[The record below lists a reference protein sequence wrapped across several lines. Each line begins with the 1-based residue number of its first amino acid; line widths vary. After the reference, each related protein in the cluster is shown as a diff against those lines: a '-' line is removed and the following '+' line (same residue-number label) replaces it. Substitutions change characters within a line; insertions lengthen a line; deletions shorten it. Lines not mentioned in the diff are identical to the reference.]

1 MLNFGQISQLDKH
14 VSLLAQITK
23 KDIFLVWGC
32 VRDILLWMT
41 ENPTDID
48 ATCAA
53 DPQDV
58 FQSLQKN
65 ASQAVWLFRTE
76 KFWTATIIFNEQS
89 ISSFLGEAKESRELP
104 SDSWDPSLHSGWRS
118 DIQYTYE
125 ITPFREESGYT
136 DRRHP
141 TDIIRTNSLIADAW
155 RRDFTV
161 NSLYYTNIWITAT
174 NNAPIGAALRVD
186 TDELL
191 DQLNKQGRSYI
202 HSLQLLILQHNSII
216 EQLVVDWKIDQD
228 LLLKRCVSNSVPY
241 NSADWIRLLIDA
253 KCGLQ
258 DMGIKKIRTVW
269 DPDRR
274 FNEDALR
281 ILRAL
286 RFVNIRNQKWQSF
299 DFHKDTRQS
308 IKKQFHLIQYLAKE
322 RIHDELV
329 KVFSANNPFWYVA
342 LLDEAN
348 LLQYIFPALARCKGN
363 EQPIRYHPFD
373 TYSHILLTLWN
384 LQKLNSNY
392 LVKLGMLYHDVG
404 KPDQYYYYAQC
415 KTKEEI
421 EALHWSWY
429 NHTVCWAEFAQKDFE
444 ALAFSSK
451 EIEEISWYVAMHMR
465 PWQVLEARED
475 NQLKK
480 VRVLYSEFWYD
491 RVKNIFDIC
500 KADRLW
506 QFNPIQSTEID
517 AVEQLYKHLDYLSES
532 EWQFTMKEM
541 VVDWDDVMEEFK
553 LQPGKEIWSLLQKAF
568 QWVLHEKDNR
578 NTKHAILAYLK
589 GIITHGN

>member
-1 MLNFGQISQLDKH
+1 MLNFWQISQLDKH
-14 VSLLAQITK
+14 ISLLKNITQ
-23 KDIFLVWGC
+23 KDIFLVWWC
-32 VRDILLWMT
+32 VRDILLWMSD
-41 ENPTDID
+41 NPIDVD

-53 DPQDV
+53 DPQDI

-65 ASQAVWLFRTE
+65 AAQAVWLFRTE
-76 KFWTATIIFNEQS
+76 KFWTATIILNEKW
-89 ISSFLGEAKESRELP
+89 ISSLVWQGEATTDS
-104 SDSWDPSLHSGWRS
+104 SDEWWSS
-118 DIQYTYE
+118 DVQYTYE

-141 TDIIRTNSLIADAW
+141 TDIVRTNSLIADAW

-161 NSLYYTNIWITAT
+161 NSLYYTTIGITLT
-174 NNAPIGAALRVD
+174 NNAPIGAALRLD

-191 DQLNKQGRSYI
+191 NQLNKQGWSYI

-216 EQLVVDWKIDQD
+216 EQLVVDWKVDQD
-228 LLLKRCVSNSVPY
+228 SLLQRCISNSVPY

-253 KCGLQ
+253 KLWLQ
-258 DMGIKKIRTVW
+258 DMGVQKIRTVG

-286 RFVNIRNQKWQSF
+286 RFVNIRNQKWQTF
-299 DFHKDTRQS
+299 DFYKETRQS
-308 IKKQFHLIQYLAKE
+308 IKRQYHLIQYLAKE

-348 LLQYIFPALARCKGN
+348 LLQYIFPSLARCKGN

-373 TYSHILLTLWN
+373 TYAHILLTLWN
-384 LQKLNSNY
+384 LQKLNTNY

-429 NHTVCWAEFAQKDFE
+429 NHIVCWAEFAQKDFE

-465 PWQVLEARED
+465 PWQVLEARTD

-480 VRVLYSEFWYD
+480 VRVMYSEFWYD

-517 AVEQLYKHLDYLSES
+517 AVEWLYKHLNHLRDS

-541 VVDWDDVMEEFK
+541 IVDWEDVMKEFDLK
-553 LQPGKEIWSLLQKAF
+553 PGKEVWDLLQKAF
-568 QWVLHEKDNR
+568 QRVLHEKDNR